1 MTPESFRC
9 YLVKKTGKDQLEAA
23 IERRPSFELPAGE
36 VLIQVAYS
44 ALNYKDALAA
54 TGHPGVARN
63 FPHVP
68 GIDVAGTVVE
78 STSPDVALGTQ
89 VLATSYE
96 MGVERW
102 GGWSELVRVPADWV
116 LPLPKGM
123 SLHESMVLGTGGLT
137 AGLCVRALRH
147 QDVLPDSG
155 EVVVTGS
162 TGGVGALA
170 VKLLTKLGYSVVA
183 VTGKTERHDW
193 LTALGAARIASR
205 EEMIDESKRP
215 LLTARYA
222 GAVDT
227 VGGVMLA
234 TLLRSIKNEG
244 CVACCG
250 LVGGASL
257 PTTVY
262 PFILRGVTLA
272 GIDSAWCPRNR
283 REEIWSHLSSD
294 WHLEKLDLVT
304 TTISL
309 EQVAEYVPQILAGK
323 LAGRTIVDLNP

>member
-1 MTPESFRC
+1 MIPETFRC
-9 YLVKKTGKDQLEAA
+9 YLVKKTGKDQLETTV
-23 IERRPSFELPAGE
+23 ERRPSFELPAGE
-36 VLIQVAYS
+36 VVIQVAYS

-54 TGHPGVARN
+54 TGNPGVARN

-78 STSPDVALGTQ
+78 SASPDVAVGTQ
-89 VLATSYE
+89 VVVTSYE
-96 MGVERW
+96 LGVERW
-102 GGWSELVRVPADWV
+102 GGWAELVRVPADWV
-116 LPLPKGM
+116 LPLPEGL
-123 SLHESMVLGTGGLT
+123 SLQESMILGTGGLT
-137 AGLCVRALRH
+137 AGLCIRALRH
-147 QDVLPDSG
+147 QGVLPDSG

-170 VKLLTKLGYSVVA
+170 VKLLAKLGYSVVA

-193 LTALGAARIASR
+193 LTELGATRIASR
-205 EEMIDESKRP
+205 DEMIDESKRP
-215 LLTARYA
+215 LLSARYA

-272 GIDSAWCPRNR
+272 GIDSAWCPRDR
-283 REEIWSHLSSD
+283 REEIWNHLSGD
-294 WHLEKLDLVT
+294 WRLEELDRVT
-304 TTISL
+304 TTVSL
-309 EQVAEYVPQILAGK
+309 EQVGDLVPQILDGK
-323 LAGRTIVDLNP
+323 LAGRTLVEL